1 MLQAGLDA
9 VSLQAKLFRGF
20 SDSSRLA
27 ILLSLRDGPRSVGDI
42 VTATGLSQSN
52 TSNHL
57 ACLRECALV
66 KAEQDGRF
74 VRYSISHP
82 EVITLLRTTEKLL
95 GRVADEIY
103 ECANQ
108 GEPRRARRAE

>member
-27 ILLSLRDGPRSVGDI
+27 ILQSLREGPRSVGEI

-66 KAEQDGRF
+66 KAVQDGRF

-82 EVITLLRTTEKLL
+82 EVITLLRTAEKLL

-103 ECANQ
+103 DCANH
-108 GEPRRARRAE
+108 GEPRRLRRAE

>member
-1 MLQAGLDA
+1 MLQAGVDA

-20 SDSSRLA
+20 SDRSRLA
-27 ILLSLRDGPRSVGDI
+27 ILLTLRDGPRTVGEI

-52 TSNHL
+52 ASNHL
-57 ACLRECALV
+57 ACLRDCALV

-74 VRYSISHP
+74 VRYAISHP
-82 EVITLLRTTEKLL
+82 EVVALLRTAEKLL

-103 ECANQ
+103 ECANH
-108 GEPRRARRAE
+108 GEPRRARRAQ